1 MTTSKTIAG
10 LIGPTLIAIGATILL
25 DLSTWPFLLEQFS
38 HDPALIYLSGLLLF
52 VAGLAIV
59 RAHNRW
65 TVGWPMLVTVLGWL
79 AVLGGLLR
87 MLFPIQFGQLA
98 LGLAP
103 RTGVLSAVAAVLLV
117 AGVFLSFKAYR
128 RE

>member
-10 LIGPTLIAIGATILL
+10 LLGPTLIAMAAASLANI
-25 DLSTWPFLLEQFS
+25 STL
-38 HDPALIYLSGLLLF
+38 PALVEQGSRDPPLIYVSGMLMF

-65 TVGWPMLVTVLGWL
+65 TVGWPVLVTVFGWL
-79 AVLGGLLR
+79 ALLGGLIR
-87 MLFPIQFGQLA
+87 MLFPIQLGQLA
-98 LGLAP
+98 LGLVLS
-103 RTGVLSAVAAVLLV
+103 TGVISAVAVVLLV
-117 AGVFLSFKAYR
+117 AGAFLSFKAYR

>member
-25 DLSTWPFLLEQFS
+25 NLSSWPFLLEQAS
-38 HDPALIYLSGLLLF
+38 RDPALIYLSGVLLF
-52 VAGLAIV
+52 VAGFAIV

-65 TVGWPMLVTVLGWL
+65 TAGWPVLVTVLGWL

-87 MLFPIQFGQLA
+87 MLFPIQLGQLA
-98 LGLAP
+98 LGLASK
-103 RTGVLSAVAAVLLV
+103 TAVLSAVAVVLLLV
-117 AGVFLSFKAYR
+117 GAFLSFKAYR